1 VGRVSLVVGEKSD
14 AIKFAF
20 GADDVRLEIEN
31 PLAGNMEDVVSLSE
45 SHPEDISIGLSYKY
59 CTNVLSAI
67 GSEEVRFA
75 LEAPTSPCL
84 ISPVQDPQAG
94 DPPLFIIMPMR

>member
-1 VGRVSLVVGEKSD
+1 
-14 AIKFAF
+14 
-20 GADDVRLEIEN
+20 
-31 PLAGNMEDVVSLSE
+31 
-45 SHPEDISIGLSYKY
+45 
-59 CTNVLSAI
+59 VLSAI